1 MALANLAN
9 ILTFYLARP
18 TLRGC
23 LSLCASCISV
33 TMMSRF
39 MLNLHSAASAGIFST
54 LPTSDASNG
63 MAFTPRVPN
72 NLPFVMNT
80 SYHTDVEMPRQS
92 LQVDGDF
99 IARAGPHDI
108 EMEQRNDP

>member
-1 MALANLAN
+1 MLKPGQN
-9 ILTFYLARP
+9 IIWPKP
-18 TLRGC
+18 TDH
-23 LSLCASCISV
+23 SISV

-54 LPTSDASNG
+54 SPTSDASSG
-63 MAFTPRVPN
+63 VAFTSRVPE
-72 NLPFVMNT
+72 NLSFVMN

-99 IARAGPHDI
+99 IAGAAGPHDI
-108 EMEQRNDP
+108 EMERRNDP